1 MEVPETAPYHSPAL
15 STVTQSVEV
24 ADTMKCEKVRWKQ
37 GAGFPRVVVLRLD
50 LKVMY
55 IGFFWGVL
63 WPEKGEEN
71 LK

>member
-1 MEVPETAPYHSPAL
+1 
-15 STVTQSVEV
+15 
-24 ADTMKCEKVRWKQ
+24 MKCEKVRWKQ

-55 IGFFWGVL
+55 IGFFRGVL

-71 LK
+71 FK